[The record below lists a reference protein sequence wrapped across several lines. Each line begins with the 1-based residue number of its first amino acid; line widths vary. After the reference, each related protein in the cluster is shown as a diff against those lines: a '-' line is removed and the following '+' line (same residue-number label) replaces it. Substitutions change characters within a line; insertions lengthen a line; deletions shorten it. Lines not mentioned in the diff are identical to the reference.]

1 MFVSLT
7 ETFYLCGMKI
17 ELLAPAKDAE
27 IGIEAIRHGAD
38 AVYIG
43 ASQFGARSAAGNSV
57 EDIERLASF
66 GHQYGA
72 KTIVALNTIL
82 RDEELASAERLS
94 WDLYNA
100 GADALIIQDL
110 GLLRLNLPPIELHAS
125 TQTDNRAVEKVR
137 LLSQLGM
144 KRVVLARELSVAEI
158 RAIHEAV
165 PEVELECFVH
175 GALCVCVSG
184 QCYMSAA
191 LTGRSANRGE
201 CAQPC
206 RLPMDLLDAQG
217 RTLIRQ
223 KHLLSLRDMNRSE
236 YLEQIIAAGVTS
248 LKIEGRLKD
257 VSYVKN
263 VVAYYRRQ
271 LDGIFLKHPDWA
283 TASSGRSNYSFEPK
297 LEKSFNR
304 GFTDYFADGEPSVMW
319 NFDSPKSMGEK
330 IGVVASVASNSFTF
344 RKDAK
349 DAVSSAVEPLNNGD
363 GLVADKTIGFR
374 LNRYETETGRCFPLG
389 GTEVCSQLKPG
400 MELRRNLDAKFDQL
414 LQKPSAKRKMEV
426 DLTFR
431 AGESAIALELRDESG
446 VSAIVEMSGPFE
458 RAQKPQ
464 SENYQKQLT
473 KLGETIFSARLFRLT
488 GSDEWYVP
496 GSVLNQLRR
505 DAVEKLIETR
515 QETLKNVR
523 QSFQQPDYVQLIAD
537 ADGRGI
543 LPEDYRANL
552 LNEEAQKVYEIL
564 GVQKTEEAFEK
575 QPQIGCSVMFTRH
588 CLKRALGGCRKY
600 PLKSAEVA
608 PDCRLDE
615 RVWSEPLYLRIGKEK
630 FLIKFG
636 CNNLCISEII
646 RIFAPVKN

>member
-1 MFVSLT
+1 
-7 ETFYLCGMKI
+7 MKI

-27 IGIEAIRHGAD
+27 TGIEAIRHGAD

-43 ASQFGARSAAGNSV
+43 ASRFGARSAAGNSV
-57 EDIERLASF
+57 ADIERLAAF
-66 GHQYGA
+66 GHQFGA

-82 RDEELASAERLS
+82 RDEELASAEHLS
-94 WDLYNA
+94 WDLYHA
-100 GADALIIQDL
+100 GVDALIIQDL
-110 GLLRLNLPPIELHAS
+110 GLLRLDLPPVELHAS
-125 TQTDNRAVEKVR
+125 TQTDNRTIEKVR
-137 LLSQLGM
+137 LMSQLGM
-144 KRVVLARELSVAEI
+144 KRVVLARELSVGEI
-158 RAIHEAV
+158 QAIHEAV

-206 RLPMDLLDAQG
+206 RLPMDLQDAQG
-217 RTLIRQ
+217 KTLIRQ

-263 VVAYYRRQ
+263 VVAYYRKQ
-271 LDGIFLKHPDWA
+271 LDAIFERHPDWTA
-283 TASSGRSNYSFEPK
+283 ASSGHCNYTFDPK
-297 LEKSFNR
+297 LDKSFNR
-304 GFTDYFADGEPSVMW
+304 GFTDYFADGKPSIMW

-330 IGVVASVASNSFTF
+330 IGVIATETSNSFTF

-349 DAVSSAVEPLNNGD
+349 DVASRAVETLNNGD
-363 GLVADKTIGFR
+363 GLVAGKTIGFR
-374 LNRYETETGRCFPLG
+374 LNRYDPETGRCFPLG
-389 GTEVCSQLKPG
+389 GAEICSQLKSG
-400 MELRRNLDAKFDQL
+400 MELWRNMDAKFDQL
-414 LQKPSAKRKMEV
+414 LQKPSAKRKMDV
-426 DLTFR
+426 DMTFR
-431 AGESAIALELRDESG
+431 AGEAGVALELRDESG
-446 VSAIVEMSGPFE
+446 VSAIVEMAGPFE

-464 SENYQKQLT
+464 SENYEKQLA
-473 KLGETIFSARLFRLT
+473 KLGETIFVAGKFRLE
-488 GSDEWYVP
+488 GGDEWYVP

-505 DAVEKLIETR
+505 NAVEKLIETR
-515 QETLKNVR
+515 LEMLKNVR
-523 QSFQQPDYVQLIAD
+523 QSFQRPDYGQMIAV

-552 LNEEAQKVYEIL
+552 LNKDAQSVYKTL
-564 GVQKTEEAFEK
+564 GVQKIEEAFEK
-575 QPQIGCSVMFTRH
+575 QLQRGCTVMFTKH

-600 PLKSAEVA
+600 PLKPTEVA

-636 CNNLCISEII
+636 CNNLCVSEII
-646 RIFAPVKN
+646 HIFAPDKN